1 MFDKK
6 MWDDTRDLMDF
17 VEDGVVPKIYE
28 YGSKQ
33 YPVWEKASKNN
44 NVWLISKIKLSDE
57 DHKGSYPH
65 LRAEGNGYY
74 IYGFRYSL
82 DKLGQARGEFFRYM
96 AEKRCLPEEWN
107 IYDCNGEKIC

>member
-6 MWDDTRDLMDF
+6 MWEDTRDLMDF

-44 NVWLISKIKLSDE
+44 NAIK
-57 DHKGSYPH
+57 KT
-65 LRAEGNGYY
+65 R
-74 IYGFRYSL
+74 R
-82 DKLGQARGEFFRYM
+82 KL
-96 AEKRCLPEEWN
+96 P
-107 IYDCNGEKIC
+107 